1 MLGESQL
8 ELWVSP
14 SEVERTVLWVQSRGL
29 EAIVSVSTDAYGK
42 AIAIVRGIRKTTA
55 WVQ

>member
-1 MLGESQL
+1 MFNQSQL